1 MTLPCTLTTN
11 IDGLSAWCY
20 DFNRSP
26 QNTTAITN
34 ICTNADGDYIIP
46 VSKTFVKYD
55 DKVHQVRLVC
65 DINHHFSGSG
75 KMIFDNTYGLDNR
88 LVYDYF
94 TITESS
100 GDRYYSQWSA
110 TNLRPIDTVL
120 VHAEGSPLE
129 SDSKTAITTT
139 SEGVTLPAQTGIVH
153 KNRGTGYIVFTL
165 ANGYKIPAKSKIT
178 VNGTYQGGLGGNV
191 ISGRNG
197 TFTTDYDMTA
207 GSYLMRITDNH
218 ELLSCSVDFPTV
230 STSKPKH
237 NVTWHLTNCTVS
249 PADSQLVEGSHTW
262 TFKADSGYRF
272 DKPGGILDVN
282 YGKYGKEIPATNT
295 DTTTLTYDLTRDIDV
310 KLTANEIPQTVTTIP
325 LSQKLTHATSNVSSA
340 EIDRKLNQM
349 TLTADTGYTFKDDIL
364 IQLLTGSTVT
374 QSYSVA
380 GNGATTATITFNT
393 NKQNTIT
400 DSMTSIVITATAVK
414 PEVSTGYAHYYAI
427 TNTELHQFS
436 KENIWNFTGGDTETS
451 YDVSKYIDNLIEL
464 PFGYDTTD
472 LPTSKIAVG
481 RIATTTTS
489 HELKD
494 RFYTIDFGKITVPA
508 KYKNGYD
515 YQIRTCKLY
524 LPFAPAV
531 SIDIANAME
540 QTIHIVYKIDMSTG
554 NTTITLDNNGNPFN
568 TININLADQ
577 LPFLNTLQ
585 NTIIRDGAHQI
596 YNGIRN
602 PYLVITRNQP
612 ILDSDFYP
620 TKETGKISTYQG
632 RLKAT
637 LLDNTDITDSADL
650 AELQGILSNG
660 VIYNA

>member
-1 MTLPCTLTTN
+1 MALPYPLTCD

-65 DINHHFSGSG
+65 DINHHFPGKG
-75 KMIFDNTYGLDNR
+75 KMVFENMYGPDNKFL
-88 LVYDYF
+88 YDYF
-94 TITESS
+94 TITVSS
-100 GDRYYSQWSA
+100 GDRYYSQWSVG
-110 TNLRPIDTVL
+110 NLRPIDKVRVYADDNFT
-120 VHAEGSPLE
+120 LE
-129 SDSKTAITTT
+129 HDSKTAITTT

-165 ANGYKIPAKSKIT
+165 AEGYKIPAKSKIT

-191 ISGRNG
+191 ISGTNG
-197 TFTTDYDMTA
+197 TFVTDYDMTT
-207 GSYLMRITDNH
+207 GSYLMRITDNKN
-218 ELLSCSVDFPTV
+218 LLSCSIDFPTV
-230 STSKPKH
+230 SSKPKH
-237 NVTWHLTNCTVS
+237 KITWHLTNCTVT
-249 PADSQLVEGSHTW
+249 PADTELDEGSHTW
-262 TFKADSGYRF
+262 TFKANSGYRF
-272 DKPGGILDVN
+272 DQDGELANAMGLPIGTIT
-282 YGKYGKEIPATNT
+282 ATGT
-295 DTTTLTYDLTRDIDV
+295 DTINWTYDLKGNIDV
-310 KLTANEIPQTVTTIP
+310 TLTANKIPQTVTTIP

-349 TLTADTGYTFKDDIL
+349 TLTADSGYIFKDDIL
-364 IQLLTGSTVT
+364 VQLFTGSNVT
-374 QSYSVA
+374 QSFSVA
-380 GNGATTATITFNT
+380 GDNKNSVTISFNT
-393 NKQNTIT
+393 NTQNTIT
-400 DSMTSIVITATAVK
+400 DSMTNIVITATAVK

-436 KENIWNFTGGDTETS
+436 NENIWNYVGNDTETS

-481 RIATTTTS
+481 RVATATTT

-554 NTTITLDNNGNPFN
+554 NATITLDNNGNPFN
-568 TININLADQ
+568 TININLAEQ

-585 NTIIRDGAHQI
+585 NTVIKDGSHQI

-602 PYLVITRNQP
+602 PYLVITRQQP

-620 TKETGKISTYQG
+620 TKEVGKVTSYQG

-637 LLDNTDITDSADL
+637 MLDNSGVSDSVDF
-650 AELQGILSNG
+650 AELQNLLAEG
-660 VIYNA
+660 VVYNA

>member
-1 MTLPCTLTTN
+1 MALPYSLNTN

-20 DFNRSP
+20 DFNRNPTNDS
-26 QNTTAITN
+26 NITN
-34 ICTNADGDYIIP
+34 ICTNSDGDYIIP

-75 KMIFDNTYGLDNR
+75 KMIFDNAYGPDNR
-88 LVYDYF
+88 LMYDYF

-100 GDRYYSQWSA
+100 GDRYYSTWSA
-110 TNLRPIDTVL
+110 TNLRPVDTVL

-139 SEGVTLPAQTGIVH
+139 SEGVTISAQTGIVP
-153 KNRGTGYIVFTL
+153 KNRGTGCIVFTL
-165 ANGYKIPAKSKIT
+165 ADGYKIPAHSTIT
-178 VNGTYQGGLGGNV
+178 VNGTHQNMGGNV
-191 ISGRNG
+191 VNTTNS

-207 GSYLMRITDNH
+207 GSYLLRITDKAR
-218 ELLSCSVDFPTV
+218 LLTCSVGFPTV
-230 STSKPKH
+230 SSKPKH
-237 NVTWHLTNCTVS
+237 KITWHLTNCTVT
-249 PADSQLVEGSHTW
+249 PADSELDEGEHTW

-272 DKPGGILDVN
+272 DQDG
-282 YGKYGKEIPATNT
+282 EINNAMGLPIGTITATGT
-295 DTTTLTYDLTRDIDV
+295 DTINWTYDLKSNVDV
-310 KLTANEIPQTVTTIP
+310 TLTANKTPQTVTTIP
-325 LSQKLTHATSNVSSA
+325 LSQKLTHATSNVSGA

-349 TLTADTGYTFKDDIL
+349 TLTADSGYIFKDDIL
-364 IQLLTGSTVT
+364 VQLFTGSTVT
-374 QSYSVA
+374 QSFSVA

-393 NKQNTIT
+393 NQQNTIV
-400 DSMTSIVITATAVK
+400 DSMTNIVITATAVK

-427 TNTELHQFS
+427 TNTELHSFS
-436 KENIWNFTGGDTETS
+436 KEHIWNYVGNDTETS

-472 LPTSKIAVG
+472 LPTSTIAVG
-481 RIATTTTS
+481 RVATATTT

-508 KYKNGYD
+508 KYNNGYD

-540 QTIHIVYKIDMSTG
+540 QTIHIIYKIDMSTG
-554 NTTITLDNNGNPFN
+554 NATITLDNNGNPFN

-585 NTIIRDGAHQI
+585 NTVIKDGSHQI
-596 YNGIRN
+596 YNGIRT
-602 PYLVITRNQP
+602 PYLVITRQQP
-612 ILDSDFYP
+612 ILNADFYP
-620 TKETGKISTYQG
+620 TNEVGKVTSYSG

-637 LLDNTDITDSADL
+637 LLDNSGITDSIDF
-650 AELQGILSNG
+650 AELQNLLAEG
-660 VIYNA
+660 VVYHA

>member
-1 MTLPCTLTTN
+1 MALPYPLTCD

-75 KMIFDNTYGLDNR
+75 KIVLENAYGRDNKFL
-88 LVYDYF
+88 YDYF
-94 TITESS
+94 TITQTSS
-100 GDRYYSQWSA
+100 DRYYSQWSV
-110 TNLRPIDTVL
+110 TDLRPIDKVRVYTTDK
-120 VHAEGSPLE
+120 PLE
-129 SDSKTAITTT
+129 HDSKTAITTN

-165 ANGYKIPAKSKIT
+165 AEGYKIPAKSTIT
-178 VNGTYQGGLGGNV
+178 VNGGYQGGLGGNV
-191 ISGRNG
+191 IQGTNG
-197 TFTTDYDMTA
+197 TFKTEYDMTA
-207 GSYLMRITDNH
+207 GSYLMRITDNKN
-218 ELLSCSVDFPTV
+218 LLSCSVDFPTV
-230 STSKPKH
+230 SSKPKH
-237 NVTWHLTNCTVS
+237 KITWHLTNCTVS
-249 PADSQLVEGSHTW
+249 PADTELDEGSHTW
-262 TFKADSGYRF
+262 TFKANSGYRF
-272 DKPGGILDVN
+272 DQDGELENAMGLSLGTIT
-282 YGKYGKEIPATNT
+282 ATGT
-295 DTTTLTYDLTRDIDV
+295 DTINWTYDLKGNIDV
-310 KLTANEIPQTVTTIP
+310 TLTANEIPQTVTTIP
-325 LSQKLTHATSNVSSA
+325 IVQKLTHATSNVSGS

-349 TLTADTGYTFKDDIL
+349 TLTADSGYIFKDDIL
-364 IQLLTGSTVT
+364 VQLFTGSTVT
-374 QSYSVA
+374 QSFSVA
-380 GNGATTATITFNT
+380 GNGSTTATITFNT
-393 NKQNTIT
+393 NTQNTIV
-400 DSMTSIVITATAVK
+400 DSMTNIVITATAVK

-427 TNTELHQFS
+427 TNTELHNFS

-464 PFGYDTTD
+464 PFAYDTTD

-481 RIATTTTS
+481 RVATATTS

-524 LPFAPAV
+524 LPFVPAV
-531 SIDIANAME
+531 SIDTANAME
-540 QTIHIVYKIDMSTG
+540 QTIHIVYKIDMSNG

-585 NTIIRDGAHQI
+585 NTVIKDGSHQI

-602 PYLVITRNQP
+602 PYLVITRQQP
-612 ILDSDFYP
+612 ILNADFYP
-620 TKETGKISTYQG
+620 TNEVGKVTSYSG

-637 LLDNTDITDSADL
+637 LLDNSGITDSIDF
-650 AELQGILSNG
+650 AELQSLLSQG

>member
-1 MTLPCTLTTN
+1 MADWQQTITSK

-20 DFNRSP
+20 DFNRNP
-26 QNTTAITN
+26 TNNDKTTY
-34 ICTNADGDYIIP
+34 ICTNSDGDYIFPI
-46 VSKTFVKYD
+46 SKTFVKYPD
-55 DKVHQVRLVC
+55 YVHMIRILC
-65 DINHHFSGSG
+65 DINHHFPGSG
-75 KMIFDNTYGLDNR
+75 TLTFNGAYSANDKYHELTQPL
-88 LVYDYF
+88 
-94 TITESS
+94 SS
-100 GDRYYSQWSA
+100 DSHYYSQWGF
-110 TNLRPIDTVL
+110 TGIYPNQPVTVTGITL
-120 VHAEGSPLE
+120 EG
-129 SDSKTAITTT
+129 DSKKPFTTT
-139 SEGVTLPAQTGIVH
+139 SEGVTITDQSGIVI
-153 KNRGTGYIVFTL
+153 KSRGWGFIVFTL
-165 ANGYKIPAKSKIT
+165 ADGYTIPAHSTIT
-178 VNGTYQGGLGGNV
+178 VNGTHQNMGGNV
-191 ISGRNG
+191 VNTTNS
-197 TFTTDYDMTA
+197 TYTTDYDMTA
-207 GSYLMRITDNH
+207 GSYLMRITDK
-218 ELLSCSVDFPTV
+218 ERLLSGSVDFPTI
-230 STSKPKH
+230 SNKPKH
-237 NVTWHLTNCTVS
+237 KITWHLTNCTVT
-249 PADSQLVEGSHTW
+249 PADTDLDEGSHTW
-262 TFKADSGYRF
+262 TFKANSGYRF

-295 DTTTLTYDLTRDIDV
+295 DTTTLTYDLTSDIDV

-349 TLTADTGYTFKDDIL
+349 TLTADSGYTFKDDIL
-364 IQLLTGSTVT
+364 IQLFTGSTVT

-393 NKQNTIT
+393 NQQNTIT
-400 DSMTSIVITATAVK
+400 DSMTGIVITATAVK

-427 TNTELHQFS
+427 TNTELHSFS
-436 KENIWNFTGGDTETS
+436 KEHIWNYVGNDTETS

-464 PFGYDTTD
+464 PFAYDTTD

-481 RIATTTTS
+481 RVSTATTS

-540 QTIHIVYKIDMSTG
+540 QTIHIIYKIDMSNG
-554 NTTITLDNNGNPFN
+554 NATITLDNSGNPFN

-585 NTIIRDGAHQI
+585 NTVIKDGSHQI

-602 PYLVITRNQP
+602 PYLVITRQQP

-620 TKETGKISTYQG
+620 TKEVGKVTSYQG

-637 LLDNTDITDSADL
+637 MLDSSGVSDSVDF
-650 AELQGILSNG
+650 AELQNLLAEG
-660 VIYNA
+660 VVYNA

>member
-1 MTLPCTLTTN
+1 MALPYSLNTN

-20 DFNRSP
+20 DFNRNPTNDS
-26 QNTTAITN
+26 NITN
-34 ICTNADGDYIIP
+34 ICTNSDGDYIIP

-75 KMIFDNTYGLDNR
+75 KMIFDNAYGPDNR
-88 LVYDYF
+88 LMYDYF

-100 GDRYYSQWSA
+100 GDRYYSTWYA
-110 TNLRPIDTVL
+110 TNLRPVDTVL

-139 SEGVTLPAQTGIVH
+139 SEGVTISAQTGIVP
-153 KNRGTGYIVFTL
+153 KNRGTGCIVFTL
-165 ANGYKIPAKSKIT
+165 ADGYKIPAHSTIT
-178 VNGTYQGGLGGNV
+178 VNGTHQNMGGNV
-191 ISGRNG
+191 VNTTNS

-207 GSYLMRITDNH
+207 GSYLLRITDKAR
-218 ELLSCSVDFPTV
+218 LLTCSVGFPTV
-230 STSKPKH
+230 SSKPKH
-237 NVTWHLTNCTVS
+237 KITWHLTNCTVT
-249 PADSQLVEGSHTW
+249 PADSELDEGEHTW

-272 DKPGGILDVN
+272 DQDG
-282 YGKYGKEIPATNT
+282 EINNAMGLPIGTITATGT
-295 DTTTLTYDLTRDIDV
+295 DTINWTYDLKSNVDV
-310 KLTANEIPQTVTTIP
+310 TLTANKTPQTVTTIP
-325 LSQKLTHATSNVSSA
+325 LSQKLTHATSNVSGA

-349 TLTADTGYTFKDDIL
+349 TLTADSGYIFKDDIL
-364 IQLLTGSTVT
+364 VQLFTGSTVT
-374 QSYSVA
+374 QSFSVA

-393 NKQNTIT
+393 NQQNTIV
-400 DSMTSIVITATAVK
+400 DSMTNIVITATAVK

-427 TNTELHQFS
+427 TNTELHSFS
-436 KENIWNFTGGDTETS
+436 KEHIWNYVGNDTETS

-472 LPTSKIAVG
+472 LPTSTIAVG
-481 RIATTTTS
+481 RVATATTT

-508 KYKNGYD
+508 KYNNGYD

-540 QTIHIVYKIDMSTG
+540 QTIHIIYKIDMSTG
-554 NTTITLDNNGNPFN
+554 NATITLDNNGNPFN

-585 NTIIRDGAHQI
+585 NTVIKDGSHQI
-596 YNGIRN
+596 YNGIRT
-602 PYLVITRNQP
+602 PYLVITRQQP
-612 ILDSDFYP
+612 ILNADFYP
-620 TKETGKISTYQG
+620 TNEVGKVTSYSG

-637 LLDNTDITDSADL
+637 LLDNSGITDSIDF
-650 AELQGILSNG
+650 AELQNLLAEG
-660 VIYNA
+660 VVYHA

>member
-20 DFNRSP
+20 NFNRSP

-34 ICTNADGDYIIP
+34 ICTNSDGDYIIP

-75 KMIFDNTYGLDNR
+75 KMIFDNAYGLDNR

-110 TNLRPIDTVL
+110 NNLRPIDTVL
-120 VHAEGSPLE
+120 IHAEGSPLE

-153 KNRGTGYIVFTL
+153 KNRGSGYIVFTL
-165 ANGYKIPAKSKIT
+165 ADGYKIPAKSKIT

-191 ISGRNG
+191 VSGTNG
-197 TFTTDYDMTA
+197 TFVTDYDMTA

-237 NVTWHLTNCTVS
+237 NITWHLSNCTVT
-249 PADSQLVEGSHTW
+249 PADSSLNEGQHTW

-272 DKPGGILDVN
+272 DEPGGIFNVN
-282 YGKYGKEIPATNT
+282 TGKYGKEISATGT
-295 DTTTLTYDLTRDIDV
+295 DTTTLTYDLTRDIEV

-325 LSQKLTHATSNVSSA
+325 LSQKLTNATSNVSGS
-340 EIDRKLNQM
+340 EIDRKINQIIV
-349 TLTADTGYTFKDDIL
+349 TANTGYTFKDDIL
-364 IQLLTGSTVT
+364 VQLYTGLTVT
-374 QSYSVA
+374 QSFNVA
-380 GNGATTATITFNT
+380 GNNASNVTLTFNT
-393 NKQNTIT
+393 TTQNTIT
-400 DSMTSIVITATAVK
+400 DSMTNIVITAVAVK
-414 PEVSTGYAHYYAI
+414 PETSTGYAHYYAI
-427 TNTELHQFS
+427 SNTELHSFS
-436 KENIWNFTGGDTETS
+436 KDHIWEYVGSSTETS

-464 PFGYDTTD
+464 PFAYNTTE
-472 LPTSKIAVG
+472 LPTSKISVG
-481 RIATTTTS
+481 RVSTATTS

-494 RFYTIDFGKITVPA
+494 RFYILDFGNITVPA

-515 YQIRTCKLY
+515 YQVRTCKLY

-531 SIDIANAME
+531 SIAIDNVME
-540 QTIHIVYKIDMSTG
+540 QTIHIVYKVDMSTG
-554 NTTITLDNNGNPFN
+554 NATITLDNNGIPFN
-568 TININLADQ
+568 SLNINLADQ

-585 NTIIRDGAHQI
+585 NTVIKNDSHQI

-620 TKETGKISTYQG
+620 TKETGKISNYQG

-637 LLDNTDITDSADL
+637 MLDDTDITDSADL

>member
-1 MTLPCTLTTN
+1 MALPYTLTTN

-20 DFNRSP
+20 DFNRNPTNDSK
-26 QNTTAITN
+26 ITN
-34 ICTNADGDYIIP
+34 VCTNGDGDYIQP

-55 DKVHQVRLVC
+55 DYAHMIRLLC
-65 DINHHFSGSG
+65 DINHHFPGNGTMTFKNAYSASN
-75 KMIFDNTYGLDNR
+75 KTL
-88 LVYDYF
+88 YDYYE
-94 TITESS
+94 ITVSS
-100 GDRYYSQWSA
+100 GDRYYSQWSIPD
-110 TNLRPIDTVL
+110 LRVIDDVL
-120 VHAEGSPLE
+120 VYGSITLE
-129 SDSKTAITTT
+129 KDSKKPVTTT
-139 SEGVTLPAQTGIVH
+139 SEGVTITDQTGIVQ
-153 KNRGTGYIVFTL
+153 KNRGAGYIIITL
-165 ANGYKIPAKSKIT
+165 ADGYKIPAHSKIT
-178 VNGTYQGGLGGNV
+178 VNGTHQSMGGHVVNTTN
-191 ISGRNG
+191 S

-207 GSYLMRITDNH
+207 GSYLMRITNNAR
-218 ELLSCSVDFPTV
+218 LLSCSIDFPTV
-230 STSKPKH
+230 SNKPKH
-237 NVTWHLTNCTVS
+237 KITWHLSNCTVT
-249 PADSQLVEGSHTW
+249 PADSSFEEGQHTW

-272 DKPGGILDVN
+272 DQDGEINNAMGITM
-282 YGKYGKEIPATNT
+282 GTITATGT
-295 DTTTLTYDLTRDIDV
+295 DTIAWTYDLKGNIDV
-310 KLTANEIPQTVTTIP
+310 TLTANKIPATVTTIP
-325 LSQKLTHATSNVSSA
+325 LSQKLTNATSNVSGS

-349 TLTADTGYTFKDDIL
+349 TLTADSGYIFKDDIL
-364 IQLLTGSTVT
+364 VRLFTGSNVT
-374 QSYSVA
+374 QSFSVA

-393 NKQNTIT
+393 NKQNTIV
-400 DSMTSIVITATAVK
+400 DSMTNIVITATAVK

-436 KENIWNFTGGDTETS
+436 QENIWNYVGNDTETS

-464 PFGYDTTD
+464 PFKYDTTD

-481 RIATTTTS
+481 RVATATTS

-515 YQIRTCKLY
+515 YQIRTCKIY

-554 NTTITLDNNGNPFN
+554 NATITLDNSGNPFN

-585 NTIIRDGAHQI
+585 NTVIKDGSHQI

-602 PYLVITRNQP
+602 PYLVITRQQP
-612 ILDSDFYP
+612 ILDSDYYP
-620 TKETGKISTYQG
+620 TKEVGKVTSYQG

-637 LLDNTDITDSADL
+637 MLDNSGVSDSVDF
-650 AELQGILSNG
+650 AELQNLLAEG
-660 VIYNA
+660 VVYNA

>member
-1 MTLPCTLTTN
+1 MALPYPLTCD

-75 KMIFDNTYGLDNR
+75 KIVLENAYGRDNKFL
-88 LVYDYF
+88 YDYF
-94 TITESS
+94 TITQTSS
-100 GDRYYSQWSA
+100 DRYYSQWSV
-110 TNLRPIDTVL
+110 TDLRPIDKVRVYTTDK
-120 VHAEGSPLE
+120 PLE
-129 SDSKTAITTT
+129 HDSKTAITTT

-165 ANGYKIPAKSKIT
+165 AEGYKIPAKSTIT
-178 VNGTYQGGLGGNV
+178 VNGGYQGGLGGNV
-191 ISGRNG
+191 IQGTNG
-197 TFTTDYDMTA
+197 TFKTEYDMTA
-207 GSYLMRITDNH
+207 GSYLMRITDNKN
-218 ELLSCSVDFPTV
+218 LLSCSVDFPTV
-230 STSKPKH
+230 SSKPKH
-237 NVTWHLTNCTVS
+237 KITWHLTNCTVS
-249 PADSQLVEGSHTW
+249 PADTELDEGSHTW
-262 TFKADSGYRF
+262 TFKANSGYRF
-272 DKPGGILDVN
+272 DQDGELENAMGLSLGTIT
-282 YGKYGKEIPATNT
+282 ATGT
-295 DTTTLTYDLTRDIDV
+295 DTINWTYDLKGNIDV
-310 KLTANEIPQTVTTIP
+310 TLTANEIPQTVTTIP
-325 LSQKLTHATSNVSSA
+325 IVQKLTHATSNVSGS

-349 TLTADTGYTFKDDIL
+349 TLTADSGYIFKDDIL
-364 IQLLTGSTVT
+364 VQLFTGSTVT
-374 QSYSVA
+374 QSFSVA
-380 GNGATTATITFNT
+380 GNGSTTATITFNT
-393 NKQNTIT
+393 NTQNTIV
-400 DSMTSIVITATAVK
+400 DSMTNIVITATAVK

-427 TNTELHQFS
+427 TNTELHNFS

-464 PFGYDTTD
+464 PFAYDTTD

-481 RIATTTTS
+481 RVATATTS

-554 NTTITLDNNGNPFN
+554 NATITLDNNGNPFN

-585 NTIIRDGAHQI
+585 NTVIKDGSHQI

-602 PYLVITRNQP
+602 PYLVITRQQP
-612 ILDSDFYP
+612 ILNADFYP
-620 TKETGKISTYQG
+620 TNEVGKVTSYSG

-637 LLDNTDITDSADL
+637 LLDNSGITDSIDF
-650 AELQGILSNG
+650 AELQSLLSQG

>member
-1 MTLPCTLTTN
+1 MALPYPLTSD

-20 DFNRSP
+20 DFSRSP

-55 DKVHQVRLVC
+55 DKVHQVRLLC
-65 DINHHFSGSG
+65 DINHHFPGSG
-75 KMIFDNTYGLDNR
+75 KIVFENAYGLDNR
-88 LVYDYF
+88 LLYDYF
-94 TITESS
+94 TITVSS
-100 GDRYYSQWSA
+100 SDRYYSQWSVG
-110 TNLRPIDTVL
+110 NLRPVDKVRVYADNNFT
-120 VHAEGSPLE
+120 LE
-129 SDSKTAITTT
+129 HDSKTAITTN

-165 ANGYKIPAKSKIT
+165 AEGYKIPAKSKIT

-191 ISGRNG
+191 ISGTNG
-197 TFTTDYDMTA
+197 TFVTDYDMTA
-207 GSYLMRITDNH
+207 GSYLMRITDNKNM
-218 ELLSCSVDFPTV
+218 LTCTVDFPTV
-230 STSKPKH
+230 SSKPKH
-237 NVTWHLTNCTVS
+237 NITWHLTNCTVT
-249 PADSQLVEGSHTW
+249 PADTQLDEGSHTW
-262 TFKADSGYRF
+262 TFKANSGYRF
-272 DKPGGILDVN
+272 DQDG
-282 YGKYGKEIPATNT
+282 EIDNAMGLPIGTVTATGT
-295 DTTTLTYDLTRDIDV
+295 DTINWTYDLKSNVDV
-310 KLTANEIPQTVTTIP
+310 TLTANEIPQTVTTIP

-349 TLTADTGYTFKDDIL
+349 TLTADSGYTFKDDIL
-364 IQLLTGSTVT
+364 VQLFTGSNVT
-374 QSYSVA
+374 QSFSVA
-380 GNGATTATITFNT
+380 GDNKNSVTITFNT
-393 NKQNTIT
+393 NTQNTIT
-400 DSMTSIVITATAVK
+400 DSMTNIVITATAVK
-414 PEVSTGYAHYYAI
+414 PEVSTGYSHYYAI

-464 PFGYDTTD
+464 PFGYDTSD

-481 RIATTTTS
+481 RIATATTS

-540 QTIHIVYKIDMSTG
+540 QTIHIVYKIDMCTG
-554 NTTITLDNNGNPFN
+554 NATITLDNNKNPFN

-585 NTIIRDGAHQI
+585 NTVIKDGSHQI

-602 PYLVITRNQP
+602 PYLVITRQQP
-612 ILDSDFYP
+612 ILDSDYYP
-620 TKETGKISTYQG
+620 TKEVGKVTSYQG
-632 RLKAT
+632 RLKAIM
-637 LLDNTDITDSADL
+637 LDSSGITDSVDF
-650 AELQGILSNG
+650 AELQNLLAEG
-660 VIYNA
+660 VVYNA

>member
-1 MTLPCTLTTN
+1 MALPYSLNTN

-20 DFNRSP
+20 DFNRNPTNDS
-26 QNTTAITN
+26 NITN
-34 ICTNADGDYIIP
+34 ICTNSDGDYIIP

-75 KMIFDNTYGLDNR
+75 KMIFDNAYGPDNR
-88 LVYDYF
+88 LMYDYF

-100 GDRYYSQWSA
+100 GDRYYSTWSA
-110 TNLRPIDTVL
+110 TNLSPVDTVL

-139 SEGVTLPAQTGIVH
+139 SEGVTISAQTGIVP
-153 KNRGTGYIVFTL
+153 KNRGTGCIVFTL
-165 ANGYKIPAKSKIT
+165 ADGYKIPAHSTIT
-178 VNGTYQGGLGGNV
+178 VNGTHQNMGGNV
-191 ISGRNG
+191 VNTTNS

-207 GSYLMRITDNH
+207 GSYLLRITDKAR
-218 ELLSCSVDFPTV
+218 LLTCSVGFPTV
-230 STSKPKH
+230 SSKPKH
-237 NVTWHLTNCTVS
+237 KITWHLTNCTVT
-249 PADSQLVEGSHTW
+249 PADSELDEGEHTW

-272 DKPGGILDVN
+272 DQDG
-282 YGKYGKEIPATNT
+282 EINNAMGLPIGTITATGT
-295 DTTTLTYDLTRDIDV
+295 DTINWTYDLKSNVDV
-310 KLTANEIPQTVTTIP
+310 TLTANKTPQTVTTIP
-325 LSQKLTHATSNVSSA
+325 LSQKLTHATSNVSGA

-349 TLTADTGYTFKDDIL
+349 TLTADSGYIFKDDIL
-364 IQLLTGSTVT
+364 VQLFTGSTVT
-374 QSYSVA
+374 QSFSVA

-393 NKQNTIT
+393 NQQNTIV
-400 DSMTSIVITATAVK
+400 DSMTNIVITATAVK

-427 TNTELHQFS
+427 TNTELHSFS
-436 KENIWNFTGGDTETS
+436 KEHIWNYVGNDTETS

-472 LPTSKIAVG
+472 LPTSTIAVG
-481 RIATTTTS
+481 RVATATTT

-508 KYKNGYD
+508 KYNNGYD

-540 QTIHIVYKIDMSTG
+540 QTIHIIYKIDMSTG
-554 NTTITLDNNGNPFN
+554 NATITLDNNGNPFN

-585 NTIIRDGAHQI
+585 NTVIKDGSHQI
-596 YNGIRN
+596 YNGIRT
-602 PYLVITRNQP
+602 PYLVITRQQP
-612 ILDSDFYP
+612 ILNADFYP
-620 TKETGKISTYQG
+620 TNEVGKVTSYSG

-637 LLDNTDITDSADL
+637 LLDNSGITDSIDF
-650 AELQGILSNG
+650 AELQNLLAEG
-660 VIYNA
+660 VVYHA

>member
-1 MTLPCTLTTN
+1 MALPYSLTCD

-55 DKVHQVRLVC
+55 DKVHEVRIVC
-65 DINHHFSGSG
+65 DINHHFSSSG
-75 KMIFDNTYGLDNR
+75 KIVFENLYGLENR
-88 LVYDYF
+88 LLYDYF
-94 TITESS
+94 TITVSS
-100 GDRYYSQWSA
+100 SDRYYSQW
-110 TNLRPIDTVL
+110 TFDNLRPIDKVR
-120 VHAEGSPLE
+120 VYAEGSPLE
-129 SDSKTAITTT
+129 HDSKTAITTT

-165 ANGYKIPAKSKIT
+165 ADGYKIPAKSKIT
-178 VNGTYQGGLGGNV
+178 VNGTYQRGLGGSV
-191 ISGRNG
+191 GSGTNG
-197 TFTTDYDMTA
+197 TFVTDYDMTA
-207 GSYLMRITDNH
+207 GSYLMRITDNKNM
-218 ELLSCSVDFPTV
+218 LSCSIDFPTV
-230 STSKPKH
+230 SSKPKH
-237 NVTWHLTNCTVS
+237 KITWHLTNCTVT
-249 PADSQLVEGSHTW
+249 PAGTELDKGSHTW
-262 TFKADSGYRF
+262 IFKANSGYRF
-272 DKPGGILDVN
+272 DHDGQIDNAMGLPIGTIT
-282 YGKYGKEIPATNT
+282 ATGT
-295 DTTTLTYDLTRDIDV
+295 DTINWTYDLKGSIDV

-325 LSQKLTHATSNVSSA
+325 LSQKLTHATSNVSGA
-340 EIDRKLNQM
+340 EIDRKLNQL
-349 TLTADTGYTFKDDIL
+349 TLTADSGYIFKDDIL
-364 IQLLTGSTVT
+364 VQLFTGSNVT
-374 QSYSVA
+374 QSFSVT
-380 GNGATTATITFNT
+380 GANKNSVTITFNT
-393 NKQNTIT
+393 NTQNTIT
-400 DSMTSIVITATAVK
+400 DSITNIVITATAVK

-436 KENIWNFTGGDTETS
+436 KEHIWNFTGGDTETS

-464 PFGYDTTD
+464 PFAYDTTS
-472 LPTSKIAVG
+472 LPTSTIAVG
-481 RIATTTTS
+481 RVATATTS

-494 RFYTIDFGKITVPA
+494 RFYTIDFGKIVVPA

-540 QTIHIVYKIDMSTG
+540 QTIHIVYKIDMSNG
-554 NTTITLDNNGNPFN
+554 NATITLDNNDNPFN

-585 NTIIRDGAHQI
+585 NTVIKDGSHQI

-602 PYLVITRNQP
+602 PYLVITRQQP
-612 ILDSDFYP
+612 ILNADFYP
-620 TKETGKISTYQG
+620 TNEVGKVTSYQG

-637 LLDNTDITDSADL
+637 MLDNSGITDSVDF
-650 AELQGILSNG
+650 AELQNLLNEG
-660 VIYNA
+660 VVYNA